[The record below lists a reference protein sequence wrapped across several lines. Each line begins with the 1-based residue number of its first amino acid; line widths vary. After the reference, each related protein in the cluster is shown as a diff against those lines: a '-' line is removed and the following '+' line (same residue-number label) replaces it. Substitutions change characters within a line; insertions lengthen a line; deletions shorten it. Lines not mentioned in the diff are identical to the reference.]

1 MTVKT
6 RKKLIIVFSIIF
18 SVIFVFAGSVVVF
31 LKIGEAKLRESLSFT
46 DDTLTDKDA
55 YGDAADV
62 YYNGQ
67 GYVYND
73 KLINILLIGVDESHI
88 SDIKNKQADALYLV
102 SLDTE
107 NNKINA
113 VAISRNCLADI
124 DIYDMNNEFLSTDR
138 AQICLSYVY
147 GADENQS
154 SLLTCKAVSRLLYDV
169 PINSYYTVF
178 MDAVGDIVNTIGGV
192 RVTVPEDM
200 TVINKS
206 WYKGAN
212 VTLKGKNALNYLRHR
227 GDSNAPRLERQKGFI
242 NSFVSTAKSAVAKD
256 LSLPLN
262 LYNKLSDNTVTDI
275 SSASAVYFATKMAN
289 ADFAMHTIQGQNGF
303 DGMYETF
310 IADEDLL
317 YQMVLDL
324 FYIKSK

>member
-1 MTVKT
+1 MIAKT
-6 RKKLIIVFSIIF
+6 RKKLIIVL
-18 SVIFVFAGSVVVF
+18 SVVLSAVLVFIGSVFVF
-31 LKIGEAKLRESLSFT
+31 LKIGEVKLRESLSFT
-46 DDTLTDKDA
+46 DDSLKDKDA
-55 YGDAADV
+55 YGDTADV
-62 YYNGQ
+62 YHNGQ

-73 KLINILLIGVDESHI
+73 KLINILLIGVDKSHI
-88 SDIKNKQADALYLV
+88 SDIKSKQADALYLV

-107 NNKINA
+107 NNKINT

-124 DIYDMNNEFLSTDR
+124 DVYDMNNEFLSTDR
-138 AQICLSYVY
+138 SQICLSYVY
-147 GADENQS
+147 GSDDAKS
-154 SLLTCKAVSRLLYDV
+154 SLLTCKAVSRLMYDL

-200 TVINKS
+200 TLVNEN
-206 WYKGAN
+206 WHKGAN
-212 VTLKGKNALNYLRHR
+212 VVLKGKNALNYLRYR
-227 GDSNAPRLERQKGFI
+227 DDSNASRLERQKGFI

-256 LSLPLN
+256 LSLPLD

-275 SSASAVYFATKMAN
+275 NSASAVYFATKMAN
-289 ADFAMHTIQGQNGF
+289 ADFNMHTIQGQYGF

-310 IADEDLL
+310 TADEDLL
-317 YQMVLDL
+317 YRMVLDL